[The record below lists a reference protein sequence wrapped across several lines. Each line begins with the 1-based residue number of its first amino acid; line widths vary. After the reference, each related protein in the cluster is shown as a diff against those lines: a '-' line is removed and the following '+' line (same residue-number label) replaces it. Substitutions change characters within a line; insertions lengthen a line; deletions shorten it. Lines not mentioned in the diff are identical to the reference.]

1 MTTEAHQVWLK
12 QQQTKNRRVRVT
24 WLVIMT
30 LATFLY
36 VLKPSDEAWVLPALV
51 ILWGFTA
58 LAFTRLRRYI
68 GLAAQW
74 LRWKPTLYWFILLVY
89 LCLTLGYWVV
99 NRQPTYGRWLT
110 SAEFIYLLLCLWGL
124 VYLVAYDLDE
134 EQTRDMGT
142 KLGKS
147 KLTGVLI
154 TLTTIVLIFI
164 GAETWMR
171 LFYVTTDAY
180 TFTAMNYHWY
190 NNFYWGHY
198 NSVGYRDHEPI
209 PDAQTRIAVLGDSF
223 AAGHGIDNIDD
234 TFPQLLEQR
243 LGAGYDVD
251 LIANSGWD
259 TDVELGYLDAY
270 PYRPNI
276 VILSYYLNDIQYLIR
291 YTSISPDSNF
301 NFPQNPTLNWIVLNF
316 FVPNY
321 IYYNLLQFTSPTRNH
336 NHTADMVSAYTDDQY
351 WLPQAERLTE
361 IVNWTRDHDAR
372 LIVLLWPQI
381 AMIDDSQPAVTRV
394 RDLFESQG
402 VEVVDMSDPLRGY
415 DTSQL
420 IVNRFDTHPSITA
433 HRLAADALY
442 PLLVGQ

>member
-1 MTTEAHQVWLK
+1 MSADYNVTREREKNLNHREAENTE
-12 QQQTKNRRVRVT
+12 NNEERRG
-24 WLVIMT
+24 L
-30 LATFLY
+30 LA
-36 VLKPSDEAWVLPALV
+36 
-51 ILWGFTA
+51 
-58 LAFTRLRRYI
+58 YI
-68 GLAAQW
+68 GLPLRW
-74 LRWKPTLYWFILLVY
+74 LRKRAPLYWLVLLVY
-89 LCLTLGYWVV
+89 ICGTLGYWVV

-110 SAEFIYLLLCLWGL
+110 GDELLYLGVIALGF
-124 VYLVAYDLDE
+124 VYLAAFDMDST
-134 EQTRDMGT
+134 QARDMGS

-154 TLTTIVLIFI
+154 TLTTIALIFI
-164 GAETWMR
+164 GTETWMR

-198 NSVGYRDHEPI
+198 NSLGYRDHEPLA
-209 PDAQTRIAVLGDSF
+209 DAQTRIAVLGDSF

-234 TFPQLLEQR
+234 TFPQLLEQQ
-243 LGAGYDVD
+243 LGTGYDVN

-259 TDVELGYLDAY
+259 TDVELGYLESY

-291 YTSISPDSNF
+291 YTSISPDNNF

-321 IYYNLLQFTSPTRNH
+321 IYYNLLQFTSPTRTT

-351 WLPQAERLTE
+351 WLPQAERLTQ
-361 IVNWTRDHDAR
+361 IVHWTQAQDAR

-381 AMIDDSQPAVTRV
+381 AMIDDSQPAMQRLQE
-394 RDLFESQG
+394 LFEGLG
-402 VEVVDMSDPLRGY
+402 VEVVDMSEPLRAY
-415 DTSQL
+415 DTWQL
-420 IVNRFDTHPSITA
+420 IVNRFDTHPSVLA
-433 HRLAADALY
+433 NRLAADALY
-442 PLLVGQ
+442 AAVMGE